1 MSDKAFNFDEYIR
14 LGEPG
19 KKERAQNWQIAIG
32 LQQVDGLTPS
42 EYLLETA
49 RKNIE
54 GDITIDE
61 VHERLKTYYAQSRRT
76 EPADRT
82 EEADKVSARVDE
94 VLSERTF
101 AFRPA
106 EFLTIHKRLFVD
118 VFKFAGRIRD
128 YNISKDEW
136 VLDGA
141 SVFYTGA
148 DSIRETLDYD
158 FSQERAFSYA
168 GLSHRETV
176 EHVAKFISGIWQ
188 IHPFGEGN
196 TRATAVFAIKY
207 LRTLALNV
215 ENDMFKEHS
224 WYFRNALVR
233 ANYNDYVKGVHA
245 TMDYL
250 NRFFD
255 NLLFGANY
263 VLRNRELHIAYTQQK
278 ASTVEFGEKFGEK
291 FGENETQ
298 RKIIDIM
305 RAEPKVSAKAIAEEL
320 GVTSRAVE
328 KNIAALK
335 ELGVVVRV
343 GAAKGGHWEVKTPEN
358 GGR

>member
-1 MSDKAFNFDEYIR
+1 
-14 LGEPG
+14 
-19 KKERAQNWQIAIG
+19 
-32 LQQVDGLTPS
+32 
-42 EYLLETA
+42 

-61 VHERLKTYYAQSRRT
+61 VHERLKTYYAQNRRT
-76 EPADRT
+76 EPTDRT
-82 EEADKVSARVDE
+82 EEADKVSARIDE

-106 EFLTIHKRLFVD
+106 EFLTIHKRLFAD
-118 VFKFAGRIRD
+118 VFKFAGKIRD

-141 SVFYTGA
+141 SVYYAGV

-207 LRTLALNV
+207 LRTLAFNV
-215 ENDMFKEHS
+215 ANDMFKEHS

-233 ANYNDYVKGVHA
+233 ANYNDYGKDVHA
-245 TMDYL
+245 TMEYL

-255 NLLFGANY
+255 NLLFGANH
-263 VLRNRELHIAYTQQK
+263 VLRNRELHIAYKK
-278 ASTVEFGEKFGEK
+278 AAKAFDGFGEKFGEK

-298 RKIIDIM
+298 RKIAEIM
-305 RAEPKVSAKAIAEEL
+305 RVRSKASAKAIADEL
-320 GVTSRAVE
+320 GITSRAVE
-328 KNIAALK
+328 KNIAVMK
-335 ELGVVVRV
+335 ERGLIIRI
-343 GAAKGGHWEVKTPEN
+343 GAAKGGHWEVK
-358 GGR
+358 